1 MRRQPHVISETRAI
15 RLLSSP
21 LRQAILDWIVAN
33 GPATVA
39 ELGDRFGRA
48 PDRLYY
54 HVKLLQRAGLLVA
67 DEDLAANGRREAR
80 FDVAGRPMTMSYGAG
95 STHRRAVTRVVDA
108 ILREARKDFARE
120 VRRGAAVTEG
130 PRREVWGGRVEGL
143 LSPADLDEVNQLLGR
158 LAEVMQ
164 RPRRTG
170 QRGRPFQ
177 VSWVLSPREGA
188 HRTPAP

>member
-39 ELGDRFGRA
+39 ELAARFERA

-67 DEDLAANGRREAR
+67 EEDVATNGRREAR
-80 FDVAGRPMTMSYGAG
+80 FDVVGRPLTMSYGSGAA
-95 STHRRAVTRVVDA
+95 HRRAVTRVVDA
-108 ILREARKDFARE
+108 ILRGARKDFARE
-120 VRRGAAVTEG
+120 VRSGSAVTDG
-130 PRREVWGGRVEGL
+130 PRREVWGGRVEGV
-143 LSPADLDEVNQLLGR
+143 LSPAELEEVNQLLGR

-164 RPRRTG
+164 RPRRAG
-170 QRGRPFQ
+170 QRGRAFQ
-177 VSWVLSPREGA
+177 FSWVLTPCEGPRG
-188 HRTPAP
+188 TPAP